1 MSARAHVAGFDRT
14 GPNHHGWSVKTK
26 ALATAAL
33 TSILAFVAVIGTTP
47 WPIALTGVF
56 GLASLLALIWDITS
70 QIPPD
75 AFGSQYLA
83 APDYH
88 DDLQACRVS
97 MGHEQG
103 WQETTTRLLDL
114 GWHATACRC
123 RRLSLTRAK
132 DRVCSG
138 CGERAV
144 YLTTAQALERAGAAW
159 RRSNRACWSRRFRSW
174 LR

>member
-1 MSARAHVAGFDRT
+1 M
-14 GPNHHGWSVKTK
+14 KTK

-75 AFGSQYLA
+75 AFGTQYMA
-83 APDYH
+83 APDDP
-88 DDLQACRVS
+88 DDLQACRIS
-97 MGHEQG
+97 LGHEEA
-103 WQETTTRLLDL
+103 WIATTTRLLDS
-114 GWHATACRC
+114 GWHATTCRC

-132 DRVCSG
+132 ARVCSG

-144 YLTTAQALERAGAAW
+144 YLTTAQGLERAGAAW
-159 RRSNRACWSRRFRSW
+159 RRSNRACWRSRFSSWTRS
-174 LR
+174 LTDGMRRRSDR